1 MTVTVLFFG
10 HLAEI
15 AGASSRAVEVDA
27 MDGGATLGALHK
39 KLSELFPALSGKQY
53 AMAVDKK
60 IIPAA
65 DMETAPLAG
74 GCTVALLP
82 PFSGG

>member
-15 AGASSRAVEVDA
+15 AGASSQVVEVEAD
-27 MDGGATLGALHK
+27 GATLGALHK

-53 AMAVDKK
+53 AIAVDKK

-65 DMETAPLAG
+65 DIATAPLAG